1 MPTITETVREIALS
15 QPSSMRVFEQF
26 GITTAAEDQKP
37 LAVACNE
44 QDVEVGAVLDALAN
58 AARSPARQPPTGSNA
73 SLQASLVYSHPRCS
87 TMNM

>member
-26 GITTAAEDQKP
+26 GIDYCCGGQKP

-44 QDVEVGAVLDALAN
+44 QDVEVGSRARRSRQRRLTARPGADRLEQGLARR
-58 AARSPARQPPTGSNA
+58 AGPATSSR
-73 SLQASLVYSHPRCS
+73 S